1 LLYFNDEYNDSL
13 TVFKQHLNADKT
25 FYPLALHATDIVTSD
40 YPVSRELYDKYSE
53 NLRKAVD
60 AVFYK
65 EEDSDLALR
74 LKANATRFGAFK
86 AYNATQ
92 DIRREG
98 REKSLTDAEWTEKR
112 YNSFQA
118 AEYNTAVARSRTAK
132 QFEEF
137 MDKERLDALPNLK
150 WLPSTSAEPREA
162 HRVFWNRIWKKTD
175 PFWSKNQPGN
185 LWNCKCDWHETDEPV
200 TDGNPQTETAA
211 LGLDGNPA
219 KTGKIFSDKASYV
232 ARLTPKSKEIV
243 ENYVKPVM
251 EHCEE
256 YIKYKN
262 DPDLKDGKFEWKSGG
277 YILTHKFKAPDHAGD
292 KTGGVHG
299 ETTTNDLLVKSGK
312 CIIRMPENI
321 DDNTIVLGRPYK
333 ELLKYKDNGER
344 YGYPDDYF
352 DGQTWDVKKIDDANE
367 NTIRGYIKNGR
378 KADNVIM
385 YFQIDKT
392 ELLINAIAREVGKRE
407 PLGELNTLPNIYLI
421 DDNGELIEFWNKKS
435 GFNKS
440 ALGRKK

>member
-1 LLYFNDEYNDSL
+1 MYFNDEYNDSL

-98 REKSLTDAEWTEKR
+98 RENSLTDAEWTEKR

-137 MDKERLDALPNLK
+137 MDKDRMEALPNLK
-150 WLPSTSAEPREA
+150 WLPSTSAEVREE
-162 HRVFWNRIWKKTD
+162 HRVFWNRIWAKTD

-185 LWNCKCDWHETDEPV
+185 LWNCKCDWHETDDPV

-219 KTGKIFSDKASYV
+219 ITGKIFSDEVSYV
-232 ARLTPKSKEIV
+232 ERLTPKSKEIV

-262 DPDLKDGKFEWKSGG
+262 DPE
-277 YILTHKFKAPDHAGD
+277 YIDVDFDW
-292 KTGGVHG
+292 KTGALKAWHKDHKTHPNDTKTYNING
-299 ETTTNDLLVKSGK
+299 EILYGDDLEKRFFERAFKNGHKVIFRK
-312 CIIRMPENI
+312 E
-321 DDNTIVLGRPYK
+321 DDNQTDLDMYLDDILMDLASIAENVRDYRSAIQHKNKQLSNYNRENNTNVDTICLYFHDPTYWSYNKLVEGIQYAA
-333 ELLKYKDNGER
+333 R
-344 YGYPDDYF
+344 YSTIYVKTVYVMLNDDSEIQVF
-352 DGQTWDVKKIDDANE
+352 
-367 NTIRGYIKNGR
+367 R
-378 KADNVIM
+378 
-385 YFQIDKT
+385 F
-392 ELLINAIAREVGKRE
+392 
-407 PLGELNTLPNIYLI
+407 P
-421 DDNGELIEFWNKKS
+421 
-435 GFNKS
+435 
-440 ALGRKK
+440 

>member
-1 LLYFNDEYNDSL
+1 MYFNDEYNDSL

-98 REKSLTDAEWTEKR
+98 RKNSLTDAEWTEKR

-137 MDKERLDALPNLK
+137 MDKDRMEALPNLK
-150 WLPSTSAEPREA
+150 WLPSTSAEVREE
-162 HRVFWNRIWKKTD
+162 HRVFWNRIWAKTD

-211 LGLDGNPA
+211 RGLDGNPA
-219 KTGKIFSDKASYV
+219 TTGKIFSDKASYV
-232 ARLTPKSKEIV
+232 ERLTQKSKEIV

-262 DPDLKDGKFEWKSGG
+262 DKEYKVDTFRWNKGGFVATSKLREQQGEVNKNTKDKFKKESDMCEKFADSGFAIDYKAEVDGEFDVYANGKKADLKSTKGTNNIEK
-277 YILTHKFKAPDHAGD
+277 KARYA
-292 KTGGVHG
+292 VHHQG
-299 ETTTNDLLVKSGK
+299 AE
-312 CIIRMPENI
+312 
-321 DDNTIVLGRPYK
+321 IVLQRLEKGIDRNNALIALRNLWKLDKILVY
-333 ELLKYKDNGER
+333 Y
-344 YGYPDDYF
+344 YF
-352 DGQTWDVKKIDDANE
+352 E
-367 NTIRGYIKNGR
+367 
-378 KADNVIM
+378 
-385 YFQIDKT
+385 
-392 ELLINAIAREVGKRE
+392 EEPGKVM
-407 PLGELNTLPNIYLI
+407 LNSKL
-421 DDNGELIEFWNKKS
+421 
-435 GFNKS
+435 
-440 ALGRKK
+440 

>member
-1 LLYFNDEYNDSL
+1 MYFNDEYNDSL

-98 REKSLTDAEWTEKR
+98 RENSLTDAEWTEKR

-137 MDKERLDALPNLK
+137 MDKDRMEALPNLK
-150 WLPSTSAEPREA
+150 WLPSTSAEVRET
-162 HRVFWNRIWKKTD
+162 HRVFWNRIWAKTD

-185 LWNCKCDWHETDEPV
+185 LWNCKCDWHETDDPV

-219 KTGKIFSDKASYV
+219 ITGKIFSDKASYV
-232 ARLTPKSKEIV
+232 ARVKSISNETVRTQIYRDLGGIYYKDTKSRIEISALADINEVADNIRTARILDNGGETVKLRPDYRLLIDCPNPEYEINGEIADAKRILKPNGITAGFSKAIKQGVSVVVIDYGNGEYRTLPDGTKIKIHYDDRATAKAISDRYEDFENGIIKKCYVILKGRYIEVDALLFTTYPGKSKENRS
-243 ENYVKPVM
+243 ERVKM
-251 EHCEE
+251 IMR
-256 YIKYKN
+256 Y
-262 DPDLKDGKFEWKSGG
+262 L
-277 YILTHKFKAPDHAGD
+277 A
-292 KTGGVHG
+292 
-299 ETTTNDLLVKSGK
+299 LL
-312 CIIRMPENI
+312 P
-321 DDNTIVLGRPYK
+321 TI
-333 ELLKYKDNGER
+333 
-344 YGYPDDYF
+344 
-352 DGQTWDVKKIDDANE
+352 
-367 NTIRGYIKNGR
+367 
-378 KADNVIM
+378 
-385 YFQIDKT
+385 
-392 ELLINAIAREVGKRE
+392 
-407 PLGELNTLPNIYLI
+407 
-421 DDNGELIEFWNKKS
+421 
-435 GFNKS
+435 
-440 ALGRKK
+440 

>member
-1 LLYFNDEYNDSL
+1 MYFNDEYNDSL

-98 REKSLTDAEWTEKR
+98 RENSLTDAEWTEKR

-137 MDKERLDALPNLK
+137 MDKDRMDVLPNLK
-150 WLPSTSAEPREA
+150 WLPSTSAEPREV
-162 HRVFWNRIWKKTD
+162 HRVFWNRIWAKTD
-175 PFWSKNQPGN
+175 PFWNKNQPGN

-219 KTGKIFSDKASYV
+219 TTGKIFSDKASYV
-232 ARLTPKSKEIV
+232 ERLTPKSKEIV

-262 DPDLKDGKFEWKSGG
+262 DPEYKNVDFEWKTGALKAWHKDHKTHPNDTKTYNIKG
-277 YILTHKFKAPDHAGD
+277 EILKADDLEQRFFERAFKNGHKVIFRK
-292 KTGGVHG
+292 
-299 ETTTNDLLVKSGK
+299 E
-312 CIIRMPENI
+312 
-321 DDNTIVLGRPYK
+321 DDNLTDLDMYLDDILMDLASIAENVRDYRSAIK
-333 ELLKYKDNGER
+333 HKNRQLKNYNRDNNTNV
-344 YGYPDDYF
+344 DAICLYF
-352 DGQTWDVKKIDDANE
+352 HDPSYWAYNKLVEGLQYEALYRTV
-367 NTIRGYIKNGR
+367 YIKTVY
-378 KADNVIM
+378 VILNDDSEM
-385 YFQIDKT
+385 QVYRFQ
-392 ELLINAIAREVGKRE
+392 
-407 PLGELNTLPNIYLI
+407 
-421 DDNGELIEFWNKKS
+421 
-435 GFNKS
+435 
-440 ALGRKK
+440 